1 MKKRIERPVYYR
13 IKFSVGEI
21 TSEDGDWI
29 REAMESLEK
38 HAAIMKCFQNTSV
51 ANFGEVGEWEKFN
64 SPAPDYTI
72 YYREASVDA
81 LDRFLF
87 KVRLRFPNYV
97 AHTSQTLQ
105 EHF

>member
-1 MKKRIERPVYYR
+1 M
-13 IKFSVGEI
+13 GEI

-51 ANFGEVGEWEKFN
+51 ANFGDQGGWRKVDD
-64 SPAPDYTI
+64 SSPDYTI
-72 YYREASVDA
+72 YYREESVDA

-87 KVRLRFPNYV
+87 KVRLRFPNFV
-97 AHTSQTLQ
+97 AHTTQTLQ